1 MRANRLLGIVVAT
14 TLSVT
19 VASGSVAGAQ
29 PIGPQTSKVLS
40 AFSIDAS
47 TGAPNV
53 LTWANF
59 AGANGTNLGG
69 KTLNGGST
77 WVVDGG
83 TWTIQSG
90 TAGSTNVA
98 LANIDTNVGT
108 QNASALATLTF
119 GATANA
125 GLVALDNGT
134 TALYTLYSKAAGGT
148 MTLYKYAGGPVVLAS
163 AAGVGTPASALVKLD
178 ATTSTIKVSF
188 AGTQVV
194 SYTLTAAEVTSLKGA
209 ANNRFGLIADA
220 DGATRFDDFHVDA

>member
-14 TLSVT
+14 TMSVT
-19 VASGSVAGAQ
+19 VAGGSVAGANL
-29 PIGPQTSKVLS
+29 IGPQTSKVLS
-40 AFSIDAS
+40 AFSMAAS

-59 AGANGTNLGG
+59 TGTNGTNLSG
-69 KTLNGGST
+69 KTLNGGGT

-83 TWTIQSG
+83 TWTIQ
-90 TAGSTNVA
+90 TNAAGSTNVA

-108 QNASALATLTF
+108 QNASAIATLTF

-148 MTLYKYAGGPVVLAS
+148 MTLLKYAGGAVVLAT
-163 AAGVGTPASALVKLD
+163 ATGVGAPASALVKLD
-178 ATTSTIKVSF
+178 ASTSTIKVSF
-188 AGTQVV
+188 AGTQVLT
-194 SYTLTAAEVTSLKGA
+194 YTLTAAEITSLKGA
-209 ANNRFGLIADA
+209 TNNRFGLMADA
-220 DGATRFDDFHVDA
+220 DGTTRFDDFHVDN